1 MNGMPRVLIVDDEA
15 HARTNLRLALAALPG
30 WTVAGECAGAA
41 AARVFLA
48 SEHADIVLLD
58 VQMPVESGL
67 DFARELSRQAMPPLV
82 VFVTAHRGHAL
93 DAFDAHALDYLVKP
107 VNEARLRQALER
119 AAQLLE
125 QRAAYTQ
132 ALRRFVDPA
141 PGWWTEV
148 VVRSVGRMDRVDLA
162 DVRWIETAGNYVE
175 LHVAQRTYLH
185 RTTLAELEVHL
196 DPAQFLRIHRRILV
210 RRAEMAALRQAQEG
224 SWYLA
229 LRGGEELPVSERH
242 VAAAK
247 AALGA

>member
-1 MNGMPRVLIVDDEA
+1 MRVLIVDDEA

-30 WTVAGECAGAA
+30 GVVAAECAGAA
-41 AARVFLA
+41 AARAFLA
-48 SEHADIVLLD
+48 TDHADIVLLD

-67 DFARELSRQAMPPLV
+67 DFARELSRQPLPPLV

-107 VNEARLRQALER
+107 VNEQRLRQALER

-162 DVRWIETAGNYVE
+162 DVRWIEAAGNYVE
-175 LHVAQRTYLH
+175 LHVAERTWLH
-185 RTTLAELEVHL
+185 RSTLAELEAHL

-210 RRAEMAALRQAQEG
+210 RRAEMAALRQVQEG
-224 SWYLA
+224 SWILT
-229 LRGGEELPVSERH
+229 LRGGGELPVSERH

-247 AALGA
+247 GALGA